1 MNTTIQKKLQKLIPA
16 IYYHLKASRPGSGIM
31 DFGALGAS
39 VINYMIS
46 KGEIQSWER
55 EECSAYLAHL
65 ISLAF
70 PAGLPEYVVKEMK
83 GHIEKQSR
91 NGFDDI
97 SIMLYNKL

>member
-1 MNTTIQKKLQKLIPA
+1 MNTTTQKKLQNLIPA
-16 IYYHLKASRPGSGIM
+16 IYYHLKSARPKSGIM
-31 DFGALGAS
+31 DFGAVGAS

-70 PAGLPEYVVKEMK
+70 PAGLPEFVIRELKE
-83 GHIEKQSR
+83 HIEKQSR